1 MKRLIVAAAI
11 AMTALLVHAQDVKTV
26 LDNRTNGYKQELAK
40 VDADVKKQ
48 QEAWPDQYLQ
58 ALNTLAQK
66 FTKDGDLDKVL
77 LVRQEI
83 DRFKKTKQ
91 APEEAVQEP
100 KELASLQARAI
111 KMPQSIE
118 AGRRKLISAATA
130 RHIDGLEE
138 LKKRLTQQGQI
149 EDALKVND
157 EIGLLKSRA
166 ESYAAQPVPPDTVAE
181 KVVTEEKKAG
191 PEPAETVRPEAT
203 SAATPRDPIVRPVK
217 KGNSPIGKWL
227 SHPPDMPD
235 VKLIMTLHEDG
246 RFDQDQESQEWG
258 GTFKFLND
266 EHTKVERDC
275 RNGSV
280 FILEYNPS
288 TDEMTQNDGAPYVRA
303 SE

>member
-1 MKRLIVAAAI
+1 MKRLIVAASI

-58 ALNTLAQK
+58 ALNTLAKK

-83 DRFKKTKQ
+83 DRFNKTKQ
-91 APEEAVQEP
+91 APEEAIQAP
-100 KELASLQARAI
+100 IELASLQAQAI
-111 KMPQSIE
+111 RMPQSIE
-118 AGRRKLISAATA
+118 AGRRKQIGAATA

-138 LKKRLTQQGQI
+138 LKKRLTQQGKI

-157 EIGLLKSRA
+157 EISVVKTRA
-166 ESYAAQPVPPDTVAE
+166 ESYAAQPVPQDSVAE
-181 KVVTEEKKAG
+181 KIASEEKKTS
-191 PEPAETVRPEAT
+191 PETVAAVASETT
-203 SAATPRDPIVRPVK
+203 SAATPLEPIVRTVK

-235 VKLIMTLHEDG
+235 VKLIMALHEDG

-288 TDEMTQNDGAPYVRA
+288 TDEMTQNDGAPYIRA
-303 SE
+303 TE